1 MKNLTDTIMEKKK
14 IWYYLPENKWF
25 ENRKQ
30 VKDYLG
36 GTFQFNQALR
46 KRLVIFVKDTI

>member
-1 MKNLTDTIMEKKK
+1 MWILLK
-14 IWYYLPENKWF
+14 ENKLF

-36 GTFQFNQALR
+36 GNFQFNKHFYQNKDVVFLTQD
-46 KRLVIFVKDTI
+46 VIEQIKNR

>member
-1 MKNLTDTIMEKKK
+1 MKNK
-14 IWYYLPENKWF
+14 WYYLPDGKWF

-36 GTFQFNQALR
+36 GTLQFSEAL
-46 KRLVIFVKDTI
+46 KRRDVIFIR